1 MSVKTFILSSASV
14 AALAFASSASAADI
28 AHHHMSST
36 RVSIHRPAAFSW
48 EGLYAGVQLGHE
60 SNEIKA
66 TKANGNTSKDDY
78 QKDIDKSW
86 AKPSGVNG
94 GIYAGYNVDL
104 GNNLVA
110 GVDGNVDL
118 SKVKSSQKL
127 TATNPA
133 SEHYNEIKEKYNGAI
148 RARLGYNLGRVLPY
162 VAGGFSFADAAVS
175 ENLAK
180 SDGEFNIGK
189 KDHYTPQKIKYK
201 VESGWNL
208 GGGVDY
214 AMSDNLILR
223 ADYRYRVINDPTVS
237 TQVHGNDADKTDS
250 VDTKTYKNVDVKSNS
265 FRVGVAYKF

>member
-66 TKANGNTSKDDY
+66 TKAKDDNTSKDDY
-78 QKDIDKSW
+78 QKLIDKSW

-127 TATNPA
+127 TSPD
-133 SEHYNEIKEKYNGAI
+133 HYNEIKEKYNGAI

-175 ENLAK
+175 EGLAK
-180 SDGEFNIGK
+180 SDGDFTIGK
-189 KDHYTPQKIKYK
+189 QGKTTPQKIKYK

-237 TQVHGNDADKTDS
+237 TQVHGTDADKTDS
-250 VDTKTYKNVDVKSNS
+250 VNTKTYKNVDVKSNS